1 MQVEYTRAYKSSA
14 KKLKKKNKDLLS
26 KIEESENILRDNH
39 EDNRLHFK
47 HMQCK
52 KNKTMHSI
60 RVINTQYRILFTL
73 YENIA
78 ELRCVCDH
86 DEYDRRNKNC

>member
-1 MQVEYTRAYKSSA
+1 MQVEFTRAYKSSA
-14 KKLKKKNKDLLS
+14 KKLKKNRDLIN
-26 KIEESENILRDNH
+26 KIEESEKVLRANH
-39 EDNRLHFK
+39 LDNRLHFK
-47 HMQCK
+47 PMNCK
-52 KNKTMHSI
+52 KSETMHSV

-73 YENIA
+73 HEDIS

>member
-1 MQVEYTRAYKSSA
+1 MQVEYTRSYKSSA
-14 KKLKKKNKDLLS
+14 KKLKKNNKDLIT
-26 KIEESENILRDNH
+26 KIEESEKILR
-39 EDNRLHFK
+39 EDHTDTRINFK
-47 HMQCK
+47 PMTCK